1 MVRTKT
7 IVLSWLQL
15 VNQILIG
22 GYIVHSHK
30 FGMGISTDNTKLSEL
45 EGGALKNF
53 VLGQVCIVL
62 IGDLTQLPPI
72 QAEILW
78 V

>member
-1 MVRTKT
+1 
-7 IVLSWLQL
+7 
-15 VNQILIG
+15 
-22 GYIVHSHK
+22 
-30 FGMGISTDNTKLSEL
+30 MGISTDNTKLSEL
-45 EGGALKNF
+45 EGGTLNNF